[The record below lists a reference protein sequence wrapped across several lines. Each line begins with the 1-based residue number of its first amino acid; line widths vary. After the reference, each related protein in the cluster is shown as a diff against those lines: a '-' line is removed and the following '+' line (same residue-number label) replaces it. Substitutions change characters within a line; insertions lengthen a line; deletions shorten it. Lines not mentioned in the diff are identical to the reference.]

1 MEMSDRARSSGNAS
15 PDGQV
20 AHDEMVRFNEVMR
33 IPNDWK
39 TRIDELRV
47 QVDLAKLDLRDEAA
61 RQLDLA
67 CTVNSV
73 GASKLRDAYQDAAS
87 TAETLRLRVHEFLHD
102 INEAFD
108 AVQAVIS
115 RR

>member
-1 MEMSDRARSSGNAS
+1 MSDSARSSARAA
-15 PDGQV
+15 PDGE
-20 AHDEMVRFNEVMR
+20 ATNDEMVRFNEVMR
-33 IPNDWK
+33 ILDDWK

-61 RQLDLA
+61 KQLDLA
-67 CTVNSV
+67 RTVNSAA
-73 GASKLRDAYQDAAS
+73 ASKLRDAYQDAAG
-87 TAETLRLRVHEFLHD
+87 TAETLRLGVHEFLHD